1 MSAVDTSPPRPARR
15 YWLWLVAIGAIA
27 LGVGGYTIWAGWK
40 LPQPGVVPSPSSGD
54 PRVTYETPFL
64 NVRPE
69 VQYVG
74 DAKCALCH
82 SEHCDSFRQ
91 HPMGRSLMPVSE
103 MIARERYDKAAH
115 SRFEANGFH
124 YVVEQRGKKMIHREE
139 LRDPQGRVVEAIEE
153 EAVYAL
159 GSSANGRSYII
170 NRRGY
175 LYQSP
180 ISWYEQPQRWDI
192 SPSYQQL
199 NLHWDKPTGAA
210 CLFCHSNQ
218 ANPVPYTDNQFRE
231 PIFQG
236 YSIGCERCHGP
247 GQLHVEARDESH
259 PRFQRV
265 EGKIDYTIVNPRHLD
280 PPLREAVCQQCHL
293 QGHLRILA
301 RGRDFW
307 DFRPGLPLH
316 LFY

>member
-115 SRFEANGFH
+115 
-124 YVVEQRGKKMIHREE
+124 EQSALAAAQSIGRGDFLEVF
-139 LRDPQGRVVEAIEE
+139 G
-153 EAVYAL
+153 
-159 GSSANGRSYII
+159 
-170 NRRGY
+170 NRRG
-175 LYQSP
+175 P
-180 ISWYEQPQRWDI
+180 GDHIEQDIPLGPHQHQQR
-192 SPSYQQL
+192 
-199 NLHWDKPTGAA
+199 AA
-210 CLFCHSNQ
+210 
-218 ANPVPYTDNQFRE
+218 D
-231 PIFQG
+231 
-236 YSIGCERCHGP
+236 
-247 GQLHVEARDESH
+247 
-259 PRFQRV
+259 
-265 EGKIDYTIVNPRHLD
+265 
-280 PPLREAVCQQCHL
+280 
-293 QGHLRILA
+293 
-301 RGRDFW
+301 
-307 DFRPGLPLH
+307 
-316 LFY
+316 